1 MDRYNPFDEDE
12 NPFESIRDPLLE
24 ENIETNSSTYL
35 TNKNLAISVLSLV
48 VFVGLFNFLSNK
60 SISTSAIEE
69 KSEQENNL
77 IIDDKNK
84 TIVSP
89 STTSTTTSTS
99 TTTTTTTTLLNM
111 ITENRD
117 IPQQENN
124 LILETNDPINQN
136 LIIEKTVQVVA
147 ENCGLGPDDRE
158 SWTNVGSGVLISSD
172 GHLISNSHVIED
184 CYGEIY
190 IATTKDADTPTE
202 IQYIAE
208 IVQQSKS
215 LDLVLLKIVS
225 TVNNEKVN
233 KIFNYFEL
241 ADTEQLQLGETIN
254 IWGFPT
260 ARGNGYNYQLKI
272 NLTKGTIS
280 GFESDYQKTRGWII
294 TDADITYGNSGGA
307 GLDNFGRLVGV
318 PTQGVTEGTSWIGYL
333 RSVDVIKA
341 WIQDS
346 DHENVISTSHTYP
359 NLVIQEHDLENIPK
373 YYRDDWNTWIDE
385 DGDCQNTRHENLI
398 LESSIAVSFTNQ
410 SYCYVDSGQWF
421 DPYNGQFIFSASEL
435 DVDHFIPL
443 YNAHLSGA
451 WSWNIEKKTEFAN
464 SLEDPDMLIAVKSI
478 TNREKSAFAPDY
490 WKPPNQKYW
499 CEYAYDWIR
508 IKYEWELTVTQ
519 SEWKALMEMISTCP
533 EDFLYSDAK
542 NSRHLFSESKI
553 SRYQNSN

>member
-69 KSEQENNL
+69 KSEQENSL

-84 TIVSP
+84 TVVSP
-89 STTSTTTSTS
+89 STTTSTSTS
-99 TTTTTTTTLLNM
+99 TTTTTTLPNL
-111 ITENRD
+111 ITEKRD
-117 IPQQENN
+117 TPQQENN
-124 LILETNDPINQN
+124 LILETNNPINQN

-225 TVNNEKVN
+225 TINNEKVS
-233 KIFNYFEL
+233 KRFNYFEL
-241 ADTEQLQLGETIN
+241 ADTAQLQLGETIN

-346 DHENVISTSHTYP
+346 DHENVISTSNTYP
-359 NLVIQEHDLENIPK
+359 NLVIQEHDLENTPK
-373 YYRDDWNTWIDE
+373 YYREDWNTWIDE

-519 SEWKALMEMISTCP
+519 SEWNALVEMISTCP

>member
-69 KSEQENNL
+69 KSEQENSL

-84 TIVSP
+84 TVVSP
-89 STTSTTTSTS
+89 STTTSTSTS
-99 TTTTTTTTLLNM
+99 TTTTTTLPNL
-111 ITENRD
+111 ITEKRD
-117 IPQQENN
+117 TPQQENN
-124 LILETNDPINQN
+124 LILETNNPINQN

-225 TVNNEKVN
+225 TVNNEKVS
-233 KIFNYFEL
+233 KRFNYFEL

-359 NLVIQEHDLENIPK
+359 NLVIQEHDLENTPK
-373 YYRDDWNTWIDE
+373 YYREDWNTWIDE

-519 SEWKALMEMISTCP
+519 SEWNALMEMISTCP